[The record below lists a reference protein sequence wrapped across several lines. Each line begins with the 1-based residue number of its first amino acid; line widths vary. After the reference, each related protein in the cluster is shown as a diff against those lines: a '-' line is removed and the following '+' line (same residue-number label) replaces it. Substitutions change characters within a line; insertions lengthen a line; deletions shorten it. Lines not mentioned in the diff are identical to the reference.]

1 MNLYVNPR
9 WASSTLALS
18 NTAYIDCGAPAI
30 LSNFTSFTIE
40 AWVNPSNINGFQAI
54 AGNNDNATGG
64 QYQLFLSDGYVI
76 AYVGIA
82 PYVIQSASPISTNTW
97 HHIATTF
104 DGKNLIL
111 YVDGVIVAQNTF
123 SGVMSTKSTN
133 VFIGAGSQS
142 TQPVWFFQGQ
152 IGRVMIWNSARD
164 KESVLNDAV
173 LINVYNATQN
183 ADLILYTDFSVMPT
197 VDGSGNN
204 IPLTYKNG
212 AQYSFNVPSV
222 LLTSGAY
229 VDCGIFSDYSRPGN
243 LPYTIEGWFFPTVAS
258 SGTLISYGKN
268 QLWEYQVLHQNNQ
281 VVARRNS
288 DTLQIVSNSAVI
300 PNSYYHFAVTYDDTV
315 KALSLYINGNLQ
327 CVDYFPAG
335 VAAVTGG
342 SVLVGAQFN
351 NSGVPTGFFN
361 GSIQN
366 LRIWNVCLEQSEV
379 FQWMSNDV
387 VTDTRLISNYDFT
400 VNPPIDTTDK
410 ALLGL
415 KNGAVQTLQQV
426 NVGITDPIAQIGV
439 IKSINAVYLNQEDES
454 PVAPPTNVSFAA
466 SPVVFSADHREE
478 SWKQF
483 DTGNNHANQRKRFD
497 AAYDKAQQLMNKDP
511 RLSKVFTRTDIDGV
525 TRIVH
530 HGLKGDTLMYE
541 AATDAVSDC
550 ILWWIQFVYLLTVGF
565 LQAVGLAPTTGNIA
579 TKIYNL
585 VRGNTAAMNA
595 ITSLTGKTLTASA
608 GITFIGVVYQQGLMW
623 TIMKFVFTSAGWY
636 ALFWVLKK
644 VIAIVTGLE
653 AAALLAGFIV
663 WASQLT
669 ILSLNYNS
677 KCGST
682 LTTVN
687 I

>member
-483 DTGNNHANQRKRFD
+483 DTGNNHANQRKQFD